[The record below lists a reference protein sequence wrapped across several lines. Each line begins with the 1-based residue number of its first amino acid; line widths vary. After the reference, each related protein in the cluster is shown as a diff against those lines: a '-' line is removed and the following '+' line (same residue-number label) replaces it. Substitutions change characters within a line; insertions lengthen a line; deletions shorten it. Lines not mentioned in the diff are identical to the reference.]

1 MPHKPAATAPGGAS
15 AAQGTGTAV
24 GVGTARGSGSRI
36 VGVTI
41 GAAHDGVAELVL
53 QLRHDN
59 GASEI
64 VVLDEATAARVLQ
77 RSGIDDPNELVGLS
91 WRTLLTGP

>member
-15 AAQGTGTAV
+15 AQRTGSAV
-24 GVGTARGSGSRI
+24 GVETTRGSGSRI

-77 RSGIDDPNELVGLS
+77 RAGIDDPNELVGLS